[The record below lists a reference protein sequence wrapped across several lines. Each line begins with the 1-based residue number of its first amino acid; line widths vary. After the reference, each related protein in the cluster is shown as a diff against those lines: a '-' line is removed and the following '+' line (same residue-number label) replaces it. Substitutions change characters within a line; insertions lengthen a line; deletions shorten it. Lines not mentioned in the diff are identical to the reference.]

1 MATDMS
7 RPGGWSYGLHPHAPG
22 STIETMTR
30 VQLPLGNAL
39 RLEMTD
45 RKAADVIH
53 LQYFIASESGAW
65 ALWVSC
71 APSQLGDREALL
83 AMIEPPEE
91 LTT

>member
-1 MATDMS
+1 VATDPS
-7 RPGGWSYGLHPHAPG
+7 GLGGWSYGLHPNAAG
-22 STIETMTR
+22 ATIQTMTR

-45 RKAADVIH
+45 RSAADVVH
-53 LQYFIASESGAW
+53 VQYFIASESGAW

-71 APSQLGDREALL
+71 APSQLGEREELL
-83 AMIEPPEE
+83 AMIEAPEE